1 MRRLDIELTHM
12 PILRL
17 ALAAMAVW
25 DHTQDRG
32 SDALLM
38 LAAAAFITLLVGLL
52 ELSRVEAE
60 RRTGRERG

>member
-25 DHTQDRG
+25 DYTQGRG